1 MNATI
6 YFLKLVRPACVNLT
20 LGCLAGILWLPP
32 ASRAQSEQ
40 QFYDSVTVPT
50 TNYVHGVAVGDLN
63 NDGLDDVV
71 TPYDVL
77 LGNADGTFQR
87 AKPTT
92 FQRDMGGE
100 MVLADFNC
108 DGNLDLAVTI
118 ASVDFAFTNK
128 VAVLLGKG
136 DGTFQPE
143 HDYVAV
149 SYPFALAVADFN
161 GDGIPDL
168 VVGGD
173 LNVGGSSSFAVL
185 LGNGDGTFARAI
197 KSGEFTSSVA
207 AADLNSDGKADVVAG
222 NAFKNQIS
230 IYFGNGDGT
239 FQPPRTKALD
249 FSVFKV
255 NLVDVNG
262 DSRLDLI
269 AGAYLEKVFAVLA
282 GKANGTFGS
291 PVLTELADMPGDFVA
306 GDFNRDGKIDFAVSQ
321 LDAFHSGQ
329 TALVVLLGK
338 GNGKFQPALQ
348 FGSLG
353 NFIAAGDFDRDS
365 VLDLV
370 GGGTPGIKSVQVAYG
385 RGNGKFVDR
394 RDFALGNGAWGAA
407 TADLNHDG
415 NLDLAVGTSDTFVGS
430 NTVTVLLGDGH
441 GAFSAPT
448 IYQIGGDYGSLNVAI
463 ADLNGD
469 GNPDLVANFVEYPNF
484 AVDVLLGYGDGTF
497 APQVEY
503 PTGAYPLW
511 VAIADVNNDA
521 RMDIITA
528 DNTFTGNQFRG
539 KVGILLGNGD
549 GTFQPYVE
557 YATAKNPTF
566 VLVADFN
573 HDGNVDL
580 ATANGYYPFL
590 PTSVSILLGRGDGTF
605 PTHTE
610 YDLNNLYQFKMVAG
624 DFNGDGKVDLACS
637 NGNLLL
643 GQGDGTFQF
652 GIPFTSEDGT
662 SITAGD
668 YNRDGKVDLV
678 NAADLGYIFYF
689 TGDGSGSFTQ
699 QPPLAVGFDPHAIIS
714 GDFNRDHLLDIA
726 TANFGY
732 LNVSVLLNTG
742 AK

>member
-1 MNATI
+1 MMNTQNC
-6 YFLKLVRPACVNLT
+6 FPKLVRQICVPLT
-20 LGCLAGILWLPP
+20 LGCFAGSLAWLP
-32 ASRAQSEQ
+32 AARAQSEQ

-50 TNYVHGVAVGDLN
+50 TNYVDDVAVGDLN
-63 NDGLDDVV
+63 NDGQDDVV

-77 LGNADGTFQR
+77 LGNADGTFQT

-100 MVLADFNC
+100 MVLADFNG

-185 LGNGDGTFARAI
+185 LGNGDGTFGQPI
-197 KSGEFTSSVA
+197 QSGEFTTIVA
-207 AADLNSDGKADVVAG
+207 AADLNGDGKADVVVG
-222 NAFKNQIS
+222 NAFENQIS

-239 FQPPRTKALD
+239 FQPPKTKVLD
-249 FSVFKV
+249 FSVFKLK
-255 NLVDVNG
+255 LVDVNG

-269 AGAYLEKVFAVLA
+269 AGAYIENHFAILP
-282 GKANGTFGS
+282 GKPNGTFGA
-291 PVLTELADMPGDFVA
+291 PLITELADMPGDFVA
-306 GDFNRDGKIDFAVSQ
+306 GDFDRDGKIDFAVSQ
-321 LDAFHSGQ
+321 LDASRSGQ
-329 TALVVLLGK
+329 TALVILLGK
-338 GNGKFQPALQ
+338 GNGKFRPAIQ

-353 NFIAAGDFDRDS
+353 NFIAAGDFDHDAT
-365 VLDLV
+365 LDLV
-370 GGGTPGIKSVQVAYG
+370 GGGAPGIKSLQVAYG
-385 RGNGKFVDR
+385 RRNGKFTDR
-394 RDFALGNGAWGAA
+394 RDFAVGNGAWGVAS
-407 TADLNHDG
+407 ADLNHDG

-430 NTVTVLLGDGH
+430 NTVTVLLGDGR

-463 ADLNGD
+463 GDLNGD
-469 GNPDLVANFVEYPNF
+469 GNPDLVANHVAYPNF
-484 AVDVLLGYGDGTF
+484 GVDVLLGNGDGTF
-497 APQVEY
+497 ALPVDY

-511 VAIADVNNDA
+511 VAIADVNNDG

-528 DNTFTGNQFRG
+528 DNTYTGNQFRG
-539 KVGILLGNGD
+539 RVGVLLGNGD
-549 GTFQPYVE
+549 GTFQPYIE
-557 YATAKNPTF
+557 YATAKNPT
-566 VLVADFN
+566 LVVAADFN

-580 ATANGYYPFL
+580 ATANGYYPYL
-590 PTSVSILLGRGDGTF
+590 PTSISILLGRGDGRF

-610 YDLNNLYQFKMVAG
+610 YELDNLAEFKMVTG
-624 DFNGDGKVDLACS
+624 DFNGDGKIDLACS
-637 NGNLLL
+637 SGQLLL
-643 GQGDGTFQF
+643 GGGDGTFEF
-652 GIPFTSEDGT
+652 GQPFASEGAF
-662 SITAGD
+662 SIDAGD
-668 YNRDGKVDLV
+668 YNNDGKADLV
-678 NAADLGYIFYF
+678 TTDTASVLYF
-689 TGDGSGSFTQ
+689 TGDGGGSFTQ
-699 QPPLAVGFDPHAIIS
+699 QPPLAVGYDPHAIVS
-714 GDFNRDHLLDIA
+714 GDFNRDHLVDVL